1 MTNIRTFLLGALLLA
16 SMTAACAS
24 DNGDT
29 ATTTTI
35 DSTGAPGASNTGES
49 ASVPTTRTPDDF
61 ETAPSGA
68 KVYDARRAFD
78 LTGDGR
84 PETIVVHAEGPD
96 VDSADVELLIL
107 STSSDTL
114 YRDAWNTTR
123 YFQYEYRNTFTDSAA
138 HAKVL
143 AHLKRILTDT
153 MFTKDGPSATMKK
166 AYPGGVD
173 RDAVLYDLKDAMVR
187 EKHNLR
193 PGDAF
198 ADASLHDEVEKAKV
212 SKAAVDSLVTELA
225 NMPTFRYEAGGELSY
240 TLAWSPSKQ
249 RMVRIFACC

>member
-1 MTNIRTFLLGALLLA
+1 MTRHRIILLCALLLVPLA
-16 SMTAACAS
+16 AACAS
-24 DNGDT
+24 DNGD

-35 DSTGAPGASNTGES
+35 DSTGSTGASAPGES

-61 ETAPSGA
+61 ETATSGA
-68 KVYDARRAFD
+68 RVYDARRAYD

-114 YRDAWNTTR
+114 YRDTWNTTR

-193 PGDAF
+193 PGDPF
-198 ADASLHDEVEKAKV
+198 TDVSLHDEVEKAQV
-212 SKAAVDSLVTELA
+212 SKAAVDSLVTEVA
-225 NMPTFRYEAGGELSY
+225 KMPTFRYEAGGEVSY

>member
-1 MTNIRTFLLGALLLA
+1 MTYTRTFLLCALLLA
-16 SMTAACAS
+16 SLDSTACAS
-24 DNGDT
+24 DDRDGSAVTIDSATGGDT
-29 ATTTTI
+29 AT
-35 DSTGAPGASNTGES
+35 PGES
-49 ASVPTTRTPDDF
+49 ASVPPMRTPDDF
-61 ETAPSGA
+61 EAAPSGA

-84 PETIVVHAEGPD
+84 PETLVVHAEGPSA
-96 VDSADVELLIL
+96 DSADVELLIL
-107 STSSDTL
+107 SAASDTL

-123 YFQYEYRNTFTDSAA
+123 YFQYEYRSTFSDSAA

-143 AHLKRILTDT
+143 SHLKRILTDT

-187 EKHNLR
+187 AKHSLR
-193 PGDAF
+193 MGDPF
-198 ADASLHDEVEKAKV
+198 PDAALHDEVEKV
-212 SKAAVDSLVTELA
+212 QISKAAVDSLVAEVAT
-225 NMPTFRYEAGGELSY
+225 MPTFRYEAGGELSY